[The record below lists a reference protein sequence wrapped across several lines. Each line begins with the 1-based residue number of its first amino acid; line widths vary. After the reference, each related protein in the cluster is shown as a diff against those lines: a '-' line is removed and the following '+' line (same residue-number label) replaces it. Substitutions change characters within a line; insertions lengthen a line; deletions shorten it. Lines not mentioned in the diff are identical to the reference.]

1 LGVGI
6 CIDDF
11 GTGYSSLSYLKR
23 LPADALKIDKSFVE
37 GLGETVEDTAIAGM
51 VVELAHTLGMEVIA
65 EGVETEGQVALL
77 EKMGCDMVQGFH
89 FERPLPDEAA
99 AEFLLAR

>member
-1 LGVGI
+1 
-6 CIDDF
+6 
-11 GTGYSSLSYLKR
+11 
-23 LPADALKIDKSFVE
+23 
-37 GLGETVEDTAIAGM
+37 M